1 MQPRFLRL
9 RTLIHSSVHT
19 VHTHLP
25 TRRPWF
31 SAADRPNSFGQT
43 DASSAPRS
51 LARSL
56 AKSPWSSSSMA
67 SDGSAS
73 SASYCWPTSVEV
85 LVEGATA
92 TDALEAAVKKTTGLL
107 LSEVSEGLG
116 EMVEASTTATDEGG
130 QQPRPSLMMKEAVR
144 GGASDQLD
152 VVSGRGSARAVPDG
166 GSGGKGAASGT
177 LAGSLSL
184 SLSLASV

>member
-1 MQPRFLRL
+1 
-9 RTLIHSSVHT
+9 
-19 VHTHLP
+19 
-25 TRRPWF
+25 
-31 SAADRPNSFGQT
+31 
-43 DASSAPRS
+43 
-51 LARSL
+51 
-56 AKSPWSSSSMA
+56 MA

-166 GSGGKGAASGT
+166 GSGGKGAASVP